1 MSEQPQGEVQPQGE
15 AVPRVWKKIPD
26 AQWPAI
32 RSLAEQGVQY
42 KDIASQFGVS
52 HSCIAK
58 RACKEKWITPQR
70 LAMAKNENVSADD
83 PALAVVDL
91 WNSRQTAMRESVYQG
106 AKKSL
111 ERFFAMSPVPQS
123 FAEAATAHKLL
134 KDSIDP
140 SGGSNSGNNVQ
151 VNILAAQGFTP
162 KPAIDV

>member
-1 MSEQPQGEVQPQGE
+1 MPNDPQGE

-26 AQWPAI
+26 SQWPAI

-42 KDIASQFGVS
+42 KDIAAQFGVS

-70 LAMAKNENVSADD
+70 LAMAKNDNVSSDD

-91 WNSRQTAMRESVYQG
+91 WNSRQTAMREQVYQG

-111 ERFFAMSPVPQS
+111 ERFFALAPVPLS

-140 SGGSNSGNNVQ
+140 SGTSSGTSHTT
-151 VNILAAQGFTP
+151 VNILANQSFAP
-162 KPAIDV
+162 KPVVDV